1 MAGCAS
7 QPDTRPDD
15 ASVEDRP
22 TIQQA
27 DHSPLSDF
35 NLGSGDIP
43 IVLQRAISNTYDQ
56 PTPFDCTTLGAEIT
70 ALDLVLG
77 PDLDQ
82 LKSADK
88 SGEFAA
94 SFLAGAIRGMIPYHS
109 VLRLISGAR
118 QRERRVAAAIAAGG
132 IRRGYLKG
140 LGEASRCAVP
150 AAPARG
156 SQETRGSQPDGRG
169 N

>member
-7 QPDTRPDD
+7 QPATKPDAARVD
-15 ASVEDRP
+15 GRQSSAPDE
-22 TIQQA
+22 
-27 DHSPLSDF
+27 HSPLRDF
-35 NLGSGDIP
+35 NLGTDDIP
-43 IVLQRAISNTYDQ
+43 AVLQRAASNTYGK
-56 PTPFDCTTLGAEIT
+56 PAPFDCASLGAEII

-82 LKSADK
+82 FKSADT

-94 SFLAGAIRGMIPYHS
+94 SVLSGAITGLIPYHS

-132 IRRGYLKG
+132 VRRAYLKG
-140 LGEASRCAVP
+140 LGEASGCAVP

-156 SQETRGSQPDGRG
+156 SQEKATLQTNGPGA
-169 N
+169 

>member
-7 QPDTRPDD
+7 QPGTRPDA
-15 ASVEDRP
+15 ASVDS
-22 TIQQA
+22 QQVIRQD
-27 DHSPLSDF
+27 DHSPLRDF
-35 NLGSGDIP
+35 NLGADDIP
-43 IVLQRAISNTYDQ
+43 VVLQRAVSNTYDK
-56 PTPFDCTTLGAEIT
+56 PAPFDCATLGSEII

-82 LKSADK
+82 LKAADK
-88 SGEFAA
+88 SGYFAA
-94 SFLAGAIRGMIPYHS
+94 TALAGAIRGMIPYHS

-118 QRERRVAAAIAAGG
+118 QRERRVAEAIAAGG
-132 IRRGYLKG
+132 TRRGYLKG
-140 LGEASRCAVP
+140 LGEASGCAVP

-156 SQETRGSQPDGRG
+156 SQEEPASSTDGPR